1 MYPPTK
7 TQSNFAA
14 LVMAIALLSSEF
26 AQSVELHKT
35 GCVTRAGSIEE
46 KTQLENGIR
55 GQVKFL
61 YEGEVLSSIAHKI
74 NTYKIPALSLA
85 VIKHGEIEWADI
97 YQNAHFPLRHPLDCT
112 SLFQAASLSKPVT
125 FMAAVRMQAAGKID
139 LDKNIQDY
147 LKSFVLPA
155 GKQTAKNPVTL
166 RNIFSH
172 TSGIT
177 PGGYQG
183 YAKDLALPSDIS
195 ILKGSIGVNS
205 SAIAVITPPNQT
217 LAYSGGAY
225 TLAELALQDIHNTDF
240 AMLMKTWILDPAGM
254 KHSEF
259 TQPLPVAR
267 FNRAAQG
274 YTSAGDVV
282 AGGWRNYPEQ
292 AAAGLWS
299 TSIDMATFLT
309 EIYKGYHG
317 KSALFSQSDIRSLIS
332 HTRDGHA
339 YGFLL
344 NRTDDDVVITHYGGN
359 TGYNTGMTISL
370 TSGNGLVYLI
380 NSDNGWELGRDLFLS
395 ASHIYQWK
403 TFKQTDVERKPVDK
417 AVLKKLQGKYKWNNQ
432 DEFTVRFDEKSH
444 FISLRFPGGTEYNL
458 TPIVGANLAFIH
470 ANTGTA
476 VTFLIENGVPSFH
489 LYGGMALKQN

>member
-1 MYPPTK
+1 MHPPTK
-7 TQSNFAA
+7 SPSNFAT

-26 AQSVELHKT
+26 VQSAELHKS
-35 GCVTRAGSIEE
+35 GCITPTGSIEE
-46 KTQLENGIR
+46 KMQLENGIR
-55 GQVKFL
+55 SQVNFL
-61 YEGEVLSSIAHKI
+61 DEEQALASIAHKM
-74 NTYKIPALSLA
+74 NEYKIPALSLA
-85 VIKHGEIEWADI
+85 VIKQGKIKWADI
-97 YQNAHFPLRHPLDCT
+97 YQNAQFSQQPLDCT

-125 FMAAVRMQAAGKID
+125 VMAAVRMQAAGKIN

-155 GKQTAKNPVTL
+155 GKQTAANPVTL

-183 YAKDLALPSDIS
+183 YAKDLPLPSDID
-195 ILKGSIGVNS
+195 ILKGSTGVNS
-205 SAIAVITPPNQT
+205 AAIAVTTPPNET

-225 TLAELALQDIHNTDF
+225 TLAELALQDAHKTGF
-240 AMLMKTWILDPAGM
+240 ATLMKKWILDPAGM

-259 TQPLPVAR
+259 TQPLPTSKFNQVAK
-267 FNRAAQG
+267 G

-282 AGGWRNYPEQ
+282 EGGWRNYPEQ

-332 HTRDGHA
+332 HERDGHA
-339 YGFLL
+339 YGFIL
-344 NRTDDDVVITHYGGN
+344 NRTDDDVVITHYGSN
-359 TGYNTGMTISL
+359 AGYNTGMSISL
-370 TSGNGLVYLI
+370 TSGNGLAYLI

-395 ASHIYQWK
+395 ASHVYQWK
-403 TFKQTDVERKPVDK
+403 TFKQTDVQRKPVEK
-417 AVLKKLQGKYKWNNQ
+417 TVLKKLQGKYKWNNQ
-432 DEFTVRFDEKSH
+432 DDFTVYFDEKNN
-444 FISLRFPGGTEYNL
+444 FILLRYPGGTEYQL
-458 TPIVGANLAFIH
+458 TPIVSENLSFIH

-476 VTFLIENGVPSFH
+476 VTFFTDNGIPSFR
-489 LYGGMALKQN
+489 LYGGVAVKQH